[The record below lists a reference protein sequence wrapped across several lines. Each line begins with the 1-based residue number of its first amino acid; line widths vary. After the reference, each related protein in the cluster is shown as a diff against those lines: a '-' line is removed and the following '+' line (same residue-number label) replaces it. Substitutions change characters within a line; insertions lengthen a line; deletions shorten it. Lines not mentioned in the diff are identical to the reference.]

1 MDVFQ
6 DSMKVAMRASMG
18 EANPDLGADSI
29 GALPLQEWVHVAF
42 TFENRS
48 ATAAEGHP
56 FTYG

>member
-1 MDVFQ
+1 
-6 DSMKVAMRASMG
+6 MKVAMRASMG

-29 GALPLQEWVHVAF
+29 GTLPLQEWVHVAF